1 MHPSPPAGIAL
12 IIAKKDAGSPE
23 FAGPGYLSAKRTS
36 LGLDSPPDSPDHPDT
51 PPDSPDHPDLPDLP
65 AGLLAIA
72 DELDSISAAHHD
84 QATRIRE
91 ICAKMHA
98 KGEAPSKSDEASEGE
113 AMELD

>member
-1 MHPSPPAGIAL
+1 MHASQPAGIAL

-23 FAGPGYLSAKRTS
+23 FTGPGYLSAKRTA
-36 LGLDSPPDSPDHPDT
+36 LGLDSPPDSPDHPDS
-51 PPDSPDHPDLPDLP
+51 PPDSPDHPDLPDP
-65 AGLLAIA
+65 HAGLLAIA

-91 ICAKMHA
+91 ICAKMH
-98 KGEAPSKSDEASEGE
+98 EQRETPSGSDEVSVGE

>member
-23 FAGPGYLSAKRTS
+23 FTGPGYLSAKRTA
-36 LGLDSPPDSPDHPDT
+36 LGLDSPPDSPDT
-51 PPDSPDHPDLPDLP
+51 PDLPDLP

-91 ICAKMHA
+91 ICDKMHA
-98 KGEAPSKSDEASEGE
+98 KGEAPSKSDEASVGE

>member
-23 FAGPGYLSAKRTS
+23 FTGPGYLSAKRTA
-36 LGLDSPPDSPDHPDT
+36 LGLDSPPDSPDT
-51 PPDSPDHPDLPDLP
+51 PDLPDLP

-91 ICAKMHA
+91 ICDKMH
-98 KGEAPSKSDEASEGE
+98 KQRETPSGSDEASVGE

>member
-1 MHPSPPAGIAL
+1 MHTPQPAGIAL

-23 FAGPGYLSAKRTS
+23 FTGPGYLSAKRTS

-51 PPDSPDHPDLPDLP
+51 PPDSPDTPDLPDLP

-72 DELDSISAAHHD
+72 DELDAASEKHAG

-91 ICAKMHA
+91 ICDKMH
-98 KGEAPSKSDEASEGE
+98 KQRETPSGSDEASVGE